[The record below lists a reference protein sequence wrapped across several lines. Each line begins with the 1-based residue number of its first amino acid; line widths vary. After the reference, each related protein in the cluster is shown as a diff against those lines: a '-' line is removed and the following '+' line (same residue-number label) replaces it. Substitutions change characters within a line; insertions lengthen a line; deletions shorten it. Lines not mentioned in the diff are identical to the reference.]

1 MPAPTG
7 DAEPRRTA
15 PAAPAPTSASGV
27 RVEDGE
33 VLWSCPA
40 CGSENALDVRAC
52 ARCGTPFGKLFEVHE
67 PPPRVTAERAAA
79 LSLLF
84 PGVGH
89 IAARRVA
96 DGLARSVVF
105 AFTLGMAVAILAGAG
120 GLGGPLVPLL
130 ILFLGASACL
140 YLATSVDAHRAVT
153 GDPPVLTT
161 RILLIGAT
169 VLMVL
174 ATGVLILGGAR
185 AGP

>member
-1 MPAPTG
+1 MP
-7 DAEPRRTA
+7 
-15 PAAPAPTSASGV
+15 SL

-40 CGSENALDVRAC
+40 CGGENALDVRAC
-52 ARCGTPFGKLFEVHE
+52 TRCGTPFGKLFEVAE
-67 PPPRVTAERAAA
+67 PPPPVTAERAAA

-89 IAARRVA
+89 IAARRVP
-96 DGLARSVVF
+96 DGLARAVVF
-105 AFTLGMAVAILAGAG
+105 AFTLGMALAILLGG
-120 GLGGPLVPLL
+120 GLGGPLLPLL

-140 YLATSVDAHRAVT
+140 YLATSVDAYRSVT

-161 RILLIGAT
+161 RMLLIGAT

-174 ATGVLILGGAR
+174 ATGVLILSGGR